1 MTTTE
6 KKTGKYYTGVGSRK
20 APPDAIDLMK
30 RIAFK
35 LAGLGYHLRSGGADG
50 ADTAFEDGVFE
61 HCSLWADLSKYQS
74 IYIPWKGFK
83 GRDNKVDKL
92 PNNLMKKAEELAAS
106 VHPAW
111 GNCTSAAR
119 ALHARNAYQVLGDRL
134 DEPSKFLICWAPPT
148 NWGVKG
154 GTNTAWQI
162 AKLYNVP
169 RFNLAVPED
178 RARVERWLG
187 V

>member
-6 KKTGKYYTGVGSRK
+6 KKIGKYYTGVGSRK
-20 APPDAIDLMK
+20 APPDAVELMK

-35 LAGLGYHLRSGGADG
+35 LAGLGYHLRSGGAEG

-61 HCSLWADLSKYQS
+61 YCALWADLAKYQS

-83 GRDNKVDKL
+83 GRDNKMDKL
-92 PNNLMKKAEELAAS
+92 PNALMKKAEELAAT

-111 GNCTSAAR
+111 ENCTSTAR
-119 ALHARNAYQVLGDRL
+119 VLHARNAYQVLGDQL
-134 DEPSKFLICWAPPT
+134 DDPSKFLICWAPPT

-169 RFNLAVPED
+169 RFNLAVQED
-178 RARVERWLG
+178 RERVEKWLG
-187 V
+187 M